1 MPFANIYGPYQDTM
15 LGSVS
20 ISILGG
26 PGQFAALGGK
36 AVPGMRPADSDS
48 APGRMGNGLVGKA
61 LV

>member
-1 MPFANIYGPYQDTM
+1 MPFANVCQRFQDTV

-20 ISILGG
+20 IKVFRG

-36 AVPGMRPADSDS
+36 AVPGMRPADSNG
-48 APGRMGNGLVGKA
+48 APSLAGKA

>member
-1 MPFANIYGPYQDTM
+1 M